1 MGSKAIFASRR
12 MDLRSA
18 QFLFHALSG
27 DHCALGY
34 SGKFPDEH
42 SARLIDL
49 GTSVLESQGF
59 GVVERGRLG
68 YVMVEAYQNIVR
80 HAAPLPPAI
89 ADKEGRSMFLV
100 RCHEK
105 GQQVVAMNAVTKE
118 QSEGLSHTL
127 ATLDGKTGSQLK
139 ELFMAGLQ
147 RAAGSGSRGAGLG
160 LIEMARRSGHT
171 PAWDFRPLDETHDL
185 FPLALRLGKE
195 SQYEPLVK
203 EAHDLH
209 ATMVSGSIRLV
220 HAGFRSPGV
229 EAALLRLLETEVGTD
244 AQLRSAS
251 SRALL
256 AAIGLMTRPEAT
268 FRRQMLI
275 LSQARR
281 RYSLLFGGL
290 LDKRNSERLEQQ
302 AQELANWDGMRLQ
315 TAYRQA
321 LLENATSTM
330 PLGLIELARISPEPL
345 QVSSVE
351 LPEGRLVLVRG
362 NL

>member
-1 MGSKAIFASRR
+1 

-18 QFLFHALSG
+18 QTLFQALSG
-27 DHCALGY
+27 DHCAFGY

-49 GTSVLESQGF
+49 GTSVLENQGF

-80 HAAPLPPAI
+80 HAAPLPSLV

-105 GQQVVAMNAVTKE
+105 GQQVVAMNAVTKAH
-118 QSEGLSHTL
+118 SESLRNTL
-127 ATLDGKTGSQLK
+127 TALDGKSGSQLK
-139 ELFMAGLQ
+139 ELFLSGLQ

-160 LIEMARRSGHT
+160 LIEMARRSGNA
-171 PAWDFRPLDETHDL
+171 PGWDFLQLDEAHDL
-185 FPLALRLGKE
+185 FTLALRLGKE
-195 SQYEPLVK
+195 SPQDQILG
-203 EAHDLH
+203 EAHELH
-209 ATMVSGSIRLV
+209 DTLVSGHIRLV

-229 EAALLRLLETEVGTD
+229 EAALLRLVETEIGAD
-244 AQLRSAS
+244 PQLRSAS

-268 FRRQMLI
+268 FRQQMLI
-275 LSQARR
+275 LSQAHG

-290 LDKRNSERLEQQ
+290 LDKRNAERLQQQ
-302 AQELANWDGMRLQ
+302 ALELAGWDGVRLQ
-315 TAYRQA
+315 SVYRQG
-321 LLENATSTM
+321 LMESGTSAI
-330 PLGLIELARISPEPL
+330 PLGLVELARISPEPL
-345 QVSSVE
+345 QVNSTDHAD
-351 LPEGRLVLVRG
+351 GHFVLVKG
-362 NL
+362 KL